1 MPGLASRAL
10 RCVLVLETLASVT
23 LEKRSSSDNF
33 LGLAYALAS
42 LSLSL
47 SLSGVAI
54 AGRLQE
60 KPVMT
65 FVYKA

>member
-47 SLSGVAI
+47 SLSLASL
-54 AGRLQE
+54 LQGAC
-60 KPVMT
+60 KRNL
-65 FVYKA
+65 